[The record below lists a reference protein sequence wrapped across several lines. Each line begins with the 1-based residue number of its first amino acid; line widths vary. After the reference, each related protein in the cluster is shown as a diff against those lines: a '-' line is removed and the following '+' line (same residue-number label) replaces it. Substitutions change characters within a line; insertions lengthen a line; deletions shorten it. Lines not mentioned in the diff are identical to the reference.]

1 MTRVAYATYL
11 GRDRLEGVDDE
22 LELAVAALRAR
33 GLDAEPAAWDDPGVD
48 WAAYDAVLVRSTW
61 DYATRRDQYLAWAR
75 GVAEA
80 TRLLNPYEVIERN
93 TDKRYLRDLAAR
105 GISVVPTTWVLP
117 GEMPLALPPGEV
129 VVKPNVSAGARDT
142 VRTSDTAQAR
152 AHADAIVA
160 GGRAAMVQPFLSEV
174 GGEGEIALVYLGGR
188 FSHAVRKAPALGEV
202 AGEAVAAEAD
212 VDLRTFADS
221 VLDAVPERDQLVYA
235 RVDAVRVGG
244 EPMLMELELT
254 EPSLFLGHAEGAADR
269 FADAVLEA
277 LARSAQ

>member
-22 LELAVAALRAR
+22 LDLAVAALRAR

-48 WAAYDAVLVRSTW
+48 WAAYDVVLVRSTW
-61 DYATRRDQYLAWAR
+61 DYATRREQYLAWAR
-75 GVAEA
+75 GVAA
-80 TRLLNPYEVIERN
+80 TTRLLNPYAVIERN

-142 VRTSDTAQAR
+142 IRTSDTAQAR
-152 AHADAIVA
+152 AFADAIVA
-160 GGRAAMVQPFLSEV
+160 SGRAAMVQPFLPEV
-174 GGEGEIALVYLGGR
+174 GGEGEIAMVFLGGR
-188 FSHAVRKAPALGEV
+188 FSHAVRKAPALDEPHGVVV
-202 AGEAVAAEAD
+202 AVEPDDALRHFAE
-212 VDLRTFADS
+212 R
-221 VLDAVPERDQLVYA
+221 VLDAVPERAELVYA

-244 EPMLMELELT
+244 EPTLMELELT
-254 EPSLFLGHAEGAADR
+254 EPSLFLADSEGAPDR
-269 FADAVLEA
+269 LADALVA
-277 LARSAQ
+277 AIAR